1 MYMLK
6 NPADASSREIY
17 KTLNKRIKSEVVAN
31 KSKLLEQKIKQLE
44 DNYVKNRSLNDLK
57 QLENLKANLKRSKQT
72 S

>member
-6 NPADASSREIY
+6 NPADASTREIY
-17 KTLNKRIKSEVVAN
+17 KTLNKRIKPEVVAN

>member
-6 NPADASSREIY
+6 NPADASTREIY
-17 KTLNKRIKSEVVAN
+17 KTLNKRIKPEVVAN

-44 DNYVKNRSLNDLK
+44 DNYEKNRSLNYLK
-57 QLENLKANLKRSKQT
+57 QLENLKANLKRSKQI

>member
-6 NPADASSREIY
+6 NPDDASTREIY

>member
-6 NPADASSREIY
+6 NPADASTREIY

>member
-1 MYMLK
+1 MLK
-6 NPADASSREIY
+6 NPADASTREIY
-17 KTLNKRIKSEVVAN
+17 KTLNKRIKPEVVAN

>member
-1 MYMLK
+1 MLK
-6 NPADASSREIY
+6 NPADASTREIY

>member
-6 NPADASSREIY
+6 NPADASTREIY
-17 KTLNKRIKSEVVAN
+17 KTLNKRIKPEVVAN

-44 DNYVKNRSLNDLK
+44 DNYEKNRSLNDLK
-57 QLENLKANLKRSKQT
+57 QLENLKANLKRSKQI

>member
-6 NPADASSREIY
+6 NPADASTREIY
-17 KTLNKRIKSEVVAN
+17 KTLNKRIKPEVVAN

-44 DNYVKNRSLNDLK
+44 DNYVKNKSLNDLK